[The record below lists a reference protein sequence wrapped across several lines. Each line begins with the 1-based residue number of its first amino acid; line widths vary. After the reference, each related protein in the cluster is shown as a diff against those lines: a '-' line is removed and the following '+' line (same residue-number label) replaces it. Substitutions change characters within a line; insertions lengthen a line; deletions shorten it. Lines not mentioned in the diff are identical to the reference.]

1 MRDQSLQPS
10 QIIFPVALDVPVD
23 EAVQEG
29 AGVPRVPW
37 GWLEL
42 FVAVQVLWGVL
53 LFVPGSQGYR
63 FYIRAFPFVSSLV
76 ALAACMRRVAAGA
89 DPGTKEALAVANR
102 AYEERFGYLFLTCA
116 TGKNAATI
124 LEELERRM
132 QNDPATERRVAI
144 DEQRKITRLRLEKL
158 LRS

>member
-1 MRDQSLQPS
+1 M
-10 QIIFPVALDVPVD
+10 
-23 EAVQEG
+23 
-29 AGVPRVPW
+29 
-37 GWLEL
+37 
-42 FVAVQVLWGVL
+42 
-53 LFVPGSQGYR
+53 
-63 FYIRAFPFVSSLV
+63 
-76 ALAACMRRVAAGA
+76 
-89 DPGTKEALAVANR
+89 ANR

-144 DEQRKITRLRLEKL
+144 DEQRKITRLRLEKF